1 MPQETIWSME
11 RRSEGNP
18 GDVEMNTCILK
29 TLWITPNTF
38 KHSSCAVICLV
49 VKERA
54 FRITESNSATNHPLD
69 QKIFHFHITSE
80 WPWRNF
86 QTVCSSQDDEKNRTV
101 TSDTNWQ
108 GLYVSCVLGNNTFLW
123 EFKIIQWSQVDHL
136 GSQGH

>member
-29 TLWITPNTF
+29 TLWITLNTF

-80 WPWRNF
+80 WPRRNF
-86 QTVCSSQDDEKNRTV
+86 QTVCSHRMMKKTAQWPLILTGRACMSHV
-101 TSDTNWQ
+101 
-108 GLYVSCVLGNNTFLW
+108 CW
-123 EFKIIQWSQVDHL
+123 ETILSYENSRLSNDPK
-136 GSQGH
+136 